1 MYYKS
6 ENGYEGTFKKGCF
19 LVLKHYD
26 LTIFKD
32 GKMVYHC
39 TYSEPLTEEGFR
51 KEVDE
56 FPEFLKRLMKV
67 GD

>member
-1 MYYKS
+1 MYYNSK
-6 ENGYEGTFKKGCF
+6 NGYEGTFKKSYFSG
-19 LVLKHYD
+19 LKHYD

-39 TYSEPLTEEGFR
+39 TYSQPLTEDGFR

-56 FPEFLKRLMKV
+56 FPELLKILMKE
-67 GD
+67 GE